1 MTGKVLLALPSRP
14 FLQLLKMEQGH
25 NEKKRE
31 KKINLVLPY
40 KLCELACWGGKMDL
54 VSYVTEARG
63 KQDK

>member
-1 MTGKVLLALPSRP
+1 MK
-14 FLQLLKMEQGH
+14 
-25 NEKKRE
+25 KKRE